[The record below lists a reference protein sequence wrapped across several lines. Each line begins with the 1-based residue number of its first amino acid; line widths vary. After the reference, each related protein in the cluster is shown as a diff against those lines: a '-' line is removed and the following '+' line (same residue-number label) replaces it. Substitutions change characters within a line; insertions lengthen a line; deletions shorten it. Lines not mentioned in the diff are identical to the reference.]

1 MGSKQRNA
9 NADDGDTQVLSDDP
23 DVLREQLQEKEQLV
37 AALTNR
43 LEQAAEQLDRLH
55 RTGGDRGVR
64 ISGMPP
70 ELLEQ
75 QKGLMD
81 GLQQAVQSW
90 EEMQCAE
97 SLGRIEAKVT
107 ELREMVAERLTNF
120 RAIDP
125 AALSGAASAAAAPPP
140 PKSGGGT
147 DAGSS
152 WAAMKASL
160 MGEPPPEEKPAQS
173 AAPQQSAA
181 PALDLGAEEDIPL
194 GDAPQP
200 IDLDAATIDDL
211 RRAVDIRD
219 AYIVA
224 MARKL
229 RVVGS
234 RRVIM
239 PNWEALNNAPEDL
252 RAGLEELDRRLQ
264 ESLRIAEVELSLER
278 ARLGR
283 EEMRLRVLEEQL
295 QKESKRR
302 GGPLASEEL
311 GKKLKSAEDPEQ
323 VKSQR
328 WLRMLGMGK
337 EGE

>member
-1 MGSKQRNA
+1 
-9 NADDGDTQVLSDDP
+9 
-23 DVLREQLQEKEQLV
+23 
-37 AALTNR
+37 
-43 LEQAAEQLDRLH
+43 
-55 RTGGDRGVR
+55 
-64 ISGMPP
+64 MPP

-75 QKGLMD
+75 QKNLMD
-81 GLQQAVQSW
+81 GLQQAVTSW
-90 EEMQCAE
+90 EEMQCSE
-97 SLGRIEAKVT
+97 SLGRIEAKLT
-107 ELREMVAERLTNF
+107 ELREMVADRLANV

-125 AALSGAASAAAAPPP
+125 AALSGGSSAAAAPPP
-140 PKSGGGT
+140 PKGGGAT

-160 MGEPPPEEKPAQS
+160 MGEPPPDEKPAQS
-173 AAPQQSAA
+173 SAPQQVAAQAA
-181 PALDLGAEEDIPL
+181 PLDLGQEEDIPL
-194 GDAPQP
+194 GEAPQP
-200 IDLDAATIDDL
+200 IDLDQASIEEL
-211 RRAVDIRD
+211 RKAVDIRD
-219 AYIVA
+219 VYIVA

-239 PNWEALNNAPEDL
+239 PNWEALNNAPDDL
-252 RAGLEELDRRLQ
+252 RAGIEELDKRLQ

-283 EEMRLRVLEEQL
+283 EEMRLRILEEQL

-323 VKSQR
+323 AKSQR